1 MNEFDTTRSH
11 LSDHLCPSVNFILS
25 VVVVVGDAIDLSIAT
40 DDEKMIVSCFYV
52 LSIMNL

>member
-1 MNEFDTTRSH
+1 
-11 LSDHLCPSVNFILS
+11 VNFILS
-25 VVVVVGDAIDLSIAT
+25 VVVVDGDAIDLSIAT